1 MDRYKYIEK
10 LLYEYNSLKT
20 FIKNAQQQI
29 ENIQKDVDGVSGVSY
44 NKVSSK
50 TNNTPSIVEN
60 EVLKR
65 EKKISILQKRIQKT
79 QGLLDRL
86 DRSIEVLN
94 DIEKRIIKLRYM
106 KNLQWYEVSWNVK
119 YSERW
124 CKELKSKA
132 IEKIAVAMFGNIE
145 EYENT
150 V

>member
-1 MDRYKYIEK
+1 VDRYKYIEK

-50 TNNTPSIVEN
+50 TNNTTSIVEN